1 MFGICTILNVLFPK
15 LMYETAANNLCFD
28 TQELPDCHLAKQ
40 PVYGAYCVE
49 AKSTAYGVLGVTAF
63 RNSLDAVSS

>member
-1 MFGICTILNVLFPK
+1 MDTDGTAGLPFGKTNGFR
-15 LMYETAANNLCFD
+15 
-28 TQELPDCHLAKQ
+28 
-40 PVYGAYCVE
+40 AYCVE